1 MPRFFFKVADSR
13 IAQPLSAE
21 LPNLKAA
28 RAESVKSACRILAEY
43 PEDFWSSG
51 SEWQMTVTDET
62 GLTLFT
68 LIFYAADAPALP
80 ARLIDGE
87 RRAI

>member
-1 MPRFFFKVADSR
+1 MPRFFFRVADSR
-13 IAQPLSAE
+13 IPQPMSAE
-21 LPNLKAA
+21 LPNL
-28 RAESVKSACRILAEY
+28 RAVRLESVKSACRILAKY

-51 SEWQMTVTDET
+51 SEWQMTVTDEA

-68 LIFYAADAPALP
+68 LIFYAAEAPALP
-80 ARLIDGE
+80 VKLIDGE